1 MSDSKISLDFYERLT
16 PTCTLE
22 KNNFSI
28 KFYTPTVNIKA
39 LVDTMF
45 VAEPETIEWIGEFKQ
60 GEIFLDVGANI
71 GLYSLWATVS
81 KGVRCFS
88 FEPESLNFSILNR
101 NIFYNNLVEKVTA
114 YPLAVSDQVGFDFL
128 HLSVF
133 ESGESCHSFASNKNF
148 AHQEF
153 APAFSQGSFSTTIDH
168 LVETSVIPTPNHI
181 KIDVDGI
188 ENKIINGARKILER
202 PELKTLLIE
211 INDDLPCD
219 SEVKEILKDLGFIL
233 TSAPPSVLAP
243 VKSVHNIICRR

>member
-1 MSDSKISLDFYERLT
+1 MKFVIHPPFLYAYRIAKSTGLLEWEPIKILVEKVYFFYKRY
-16 PTCTLE
+16 LE
-22 KNNFSI
+22 APGF
-28 KFYTPTVNIKA
+28 KFLQPFVKP
-39 LVDTMF
+39 DTW
-45 VAEPETIEWIGEFKQ
+45 VV
-60 GEIFLDVGANI
+60 DVGANI

-81 KGVRCFS
+81 KSVRCFS

-101 NIFYNNLVEKVTA
+101 NIFYNNLVDKVTA

-188 ENKIINGARKILER
+188 ENKVINGARKILER
-202 PELKTLLIE
+202 PELKSMLIE

-219 SEVKEILKDLGFIL
+219 LEVKEILKDLGFIL

>member
-1 MSDSKISLDFYERLT
+1 MSESKISLEFYESLT

-45 VAEPETIEWIGEFKQ
+45 VAEPETIEWIGEFKK
-60 GEIFLDVGANI
+60 GEIFLDIGANI

-81 KGVRCFS
+81 KSVRCFS

-128 HLSVF
+128 HLS
-133 ESGESCHSFASNKNF
+133 
-148 AHQEF
+148 
-153 APAFSQGSFSTTIDH
+153 
-168 LVETSVIPTPNHI
+168 
-181 KIDVDGI
+181 
-188 ENKIINGARKILER
+188 
-202 PELKTLLIE
+202 
-211 INDDLPCD
+211 
-219 SEVKEILKDLGFIL
+219 EVCQFQ
-233 TSAPPSVLAP
+233 
-243 VKSVHNIICRR
+243 